1 MKRIY
6 IPIFIFLM
14 GLIYLSS
21 CSKDFLDV
29 PAQGMLVGE
38 PDSTLP
44 VNTALAE
51 GELLSVYDPTHW
63 LYPWGMSAYVSFNVA
78 SDDIISGGA
87 SQNDRPEYEAAD
99 KFALDPSNDGAL
111 QMWNRFYTGVAR
123 SNLFISDYSNK
134 ASNDSLARFVAE
146 AKFLRAYYYFN
157 LVRCY
162 GNIPMPLLPS
172 DGGIPASSLEEV
184 YSQLEKDLSEAIN
197 SGKLPKKSQL
207 DSEGLKLSR
216 VTLGAAKTLLGKV
229 YLYHSTMLNDSKMN
243 EAYEQLHEVYTSGEY
258 SLVPDFRSLWQ
269 STYEMKD
276 GNPENI
282 FEVYYT
288 DEFGYNFGAT
298 EITRGNLD
306 VHLMGV
312 RNLSWSGDYKPL
324 IGGWGFCKPTQK
336 MVDAFNSEND
346 TLRLNATVVSGSWM
360 TLNGGLFDEPYDAT
374 GYWNG
379 KYRCDENPKNAM
391 MYAQNEIVL
400 RFAEVILMLAEIEY
414 NRGNQSAA
422 LGYLNEIRARVGLPL
437 KNSSGTNLF
446 NDIVKER
453 QLELALES
461 NRYFDLIRWGL
472 TSEIPGYRADRSGLW
487 PIPLNALLTDTQLEQ
502 NPGY

>member
-6 IPIFIFLM
+6 IPLFLFLL

-21 CSKDFLDV
+21 CSKDFLNV

-51 GELLSVYDPTHW
+51 GELMSVYDPTHW
-63 LYPWGMSAYVSFNVA
+63 LFPYGMSAYVSFNVA
-78 SDDIISGGA
+78 SDDVVSGGA
-87 SQNDRPEYEAAD
+87 SQNDRPEYEAVD
-99 KFALDPSNDGAL
+99 KFNLDPSNDGPL

-134 ASNDSLARFVAE
+134 TSNDSLARFVAE

-157 LVRCY
+157 LIRSY
-162 GNIPMPLLPS
+162 GNIPVPLLPS
-172 DGGIPASSLEEV
+172 DGGIPASTPAEV
-184 YSQLEKDLSEAIN
+184 YAQLEKDLSEAIN
-197 SGKLPKKSQL
+197 SGKLPNKSQL
-207 DSEGLKLSR
+207 SQDGMKFCR
-216 VTLGAAKTLLGKV
+216 VTIGAAKALLGKV
-229 YLYHSTMLNDSKMN
+229 YLYQSTMLKDPKWN
-243 EAYEQLHEVYTSGEY
+243 EAYEQLHAVYTSGEY
-258 SLVPDFRSLWQ
+258 RLVPDFRSLWQ

-288 DEFGYNFGAT
+288 DEFSFNFGT

-306 VHLMGV
+306 VHFMGV
-312 RNLSWSGDYKPL
+312 RNLSWSTDYKPL

-336 MVDAFNSEND
+336 MVDAFLSEND
-346 TLRLNATVVSGSWM
+346 TLRLNATVLSGEWM
-360 TLNGGLFDEPYDAT
+360 TANGGIFDEPYDAT

-379 KYRCDENPKNAM
+379 KYRCDENPVNGM
-391 MYAQNEIVL
+391 MYAQNEIVM

-422 LGYLNEIRARVGLPL
+422 LGYLNEIRTRVGLPL
-437 KNSSGTNLF
+437 RNSSGTNLF

-472 TSEIPGYRADRSGLW
+472 TSEIPGYRTDREGLW